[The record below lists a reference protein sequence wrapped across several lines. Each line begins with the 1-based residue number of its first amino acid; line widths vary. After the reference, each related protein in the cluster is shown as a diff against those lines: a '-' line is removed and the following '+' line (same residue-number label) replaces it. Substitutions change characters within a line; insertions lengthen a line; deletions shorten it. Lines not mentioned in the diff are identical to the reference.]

1 MDIAILKWVDATFHG
16 QVWLNYIMK
25 YITYIGEFGA
35 AAIITAVVLF
45 IFKKTRWAGVT
56 VAVTFILDVL
66 VVNVIL
72 KLAVNR
78 ARPWQTYPEL
88 NFQQFHQSIG
98 VREPTDS
105 SFPSGHTA
113 ALFAAAVA
121 LVMIYKVKGL
131 PALAVAFLV
140 AISRIYLC
148 MHYPSDVLGGMLI
161 GSACGVGGY
170 FLTKLIKK
178 LYDNKIKPFLDEK
191 FKKKKPSA
199 EAAGEPSLIDGD
211 GGGGLT
217 AEASESAPVEEETS
231 EDEKIEEK

>member
-1 MDIAILKWVDATFHG
+1 MDIAILKWFDATFHG
-16 QVWLNYIMK
+16 QTWLNYIMK

-35 AAIITAVVLF
+35 AAIISAIVLL

-56 VAVTFILDVL
+56 VAVAFVLDVL
-66 VVNVIL
+66 IVNVIL
-72 KLAVNR
+72 KLSVNR

-88 NFQQFHQSIG
+88 GFQQFHHSIG

-131 PALAVAFLV
+131 PALAVAFIV
-140 AISRIYLC
+140 ALSRIYLC
-148 MHYPSDVLGGMLI
+148 MHYPTDVLGGMLI

-178 LYDNKIKPFLDEK
+178 FYETKLKKFFVKEKGGADGATVCAEQPSDEQG
-191 FKKKKPSA
+191 PS
-199 EAAGEPSLIDGD
+199 DGKD
-211 GGGGLT
+211 
-217 AEASESAPVEEETS
+217 VE
-231 EDEKIEEK
+231 